1 MTFATF
7 KFDENNKYHR
17 FGRTVLIVILSLIM
31 FVELWWILSIL
42 ANTNVFPTP
51 AETLEALIEFLE
63 NGYSHQ
69 SSGSIIWSSLSL
81 FIQGFLLALVVA
93 IPLGLFLGYSK
104 ALNTFV
110 TPMIEVLR
118 PIAPIAWAPVFIYG
132 ISYSVGPI
140 LVVFIGI
147 FFPLLTNIIF
157 GVKKIDQTLVDA
169 ARTLGA
175 NKTQVFLKVMVPS
188 AVPYLM
194 NGIKVGLGVGW
205 MCIVAAEMYSPVSI
219 GVGYCLQ
226 SMCQNSLWPSVFAI
240 LVIIAFLGIMTTS
253 LTEYMQKRISKRMGI
268 E

>member
-1 MTFATF
+1 MF
-7 KFDENNKYHR
+7 KYDDNNKYHR
-17 FGRTVLIVILSLIM
+17 FGKTVMIVALSLIM
-31 FVELWWILSIL
+31 FVEIWWILSLIS
-42 ANTNVFPTP
+42 NTNVFPTP
-51 AETLEALIEFLE
+51 AETAGAFVDFIN

-69 SSGSIIWSSLSL
+69 SSASIIWSSLSL
-81 FIQGFLLALVVA
+81 FLQGFGLALLVA

-104 ALNTFV
+104 NLNTFV

-132 ISYSVGPI
+132 INYNVGPV

-157 GVKKIDQTLVDA
+157 GVKKIDPTLIDA
-169 ARTLGA
+169 AKTLGA
-175 NKTQVFLKVMVPS
+175 NKTQVFVKVMVPS
-188 AVPYLM
+188 AIPYLM

-226 SMCQNSLWPSVFAI
+226 SMCQNSLWPSVFAVLI
-240 LVIIAFLGIMTTS
+240 VIAILGILTTS
-253 LTEYMQKRISKRMGI
+253 LAEYIQKRISKRMGM

>member
-1 MTFATF
+1 MF
-7 KFDENNKYHR
+7 KYDDNNKYHR
-17 FGRTVLIVILSLIM
+17 FGKTVMIVALSLIM
-31 FVELWWILSIL
+31 FVEIWWILSLIS
-42 ANTNVFPTP
+42 NTNVFPTP
-51 AETLEALIEFLE
+51 AETAGAFVDFIN

-69 SSGSIIWSSLSL
+69 SSASIIWSSLSL
-81 FIQGFLLALVVA
+81 FLQGFGLALLVA

-104 ALNTFV
+104 NLNTFV

-132 ISYSVGPI
+132 INYNVGPV

-157 GVKKIDQTLVDA
+157 GVKKIDPTLLDA
-169 ARTLGA
+169 AKTLGA
-175 NKTQVFLKVMVPS
+175 NKTQVFVKVMVPS
-188 AVPYLM
+188 AIPYLM

-226 SMCQNSLWPSVFAI
+226 SMCQNSLWPSVFAVLI
-240 LVIIAFLGIMTTS
+240 VIAILGILTTS
-253 LTEYMQKRISKRMGI
+253 LAEYIQKRISKRMGM

>member
-1 MTFATF
+1 MF
-7 KFDENNKYHR
+7 KYDENNKYHR
-17 FGRTVLIVILSLIM
+17 FGKTVMIVILSLIM
-31 FVELWWILSIL
+31 FVELWWILSLL

-51 AETLEALIEFLE
+51 AETFDALIEFFE
-63 NGYSHQ
+63 NGYSRQ
-69 SSGSIIWSSLSL
+69 SAGSIIWSSLRL
-81 FIQGFLLALVVA
+81 FLQGFAIALVVA

-104 ALNTFV
+104 TLNTFV

-132 ISYSVGPI
+132 INYNVGPI

-157 GVKKIDQTLVDA
+157 GVKKIDPNLIDA
-169 ARTLGA
+169 AKTLGA
-175 NKTQVFLKVMVPS
+175 NKTQVFTKVMIPS

-219 GVGYCLQ
+219 GVGYCLS

-240 LVIIAFLGIMTTS
+240 LVIIAILGILTTS
-253 LTEYMQKRISKRMGI
+253 VSEYLQKRIAKRMGI